1 VRERVLDIQILGY
14 IVAGAGGAA
23 VGAIATHFIEKLLF
37 NRGLQKMQ
45 VVWKHEARVQSLQ
58 PVRDYLDK
66 LSLLVGAAEQQA
78 ILARTSKK
86 GNADLNQLIIDKFRE
101 VEAAEPGTD
110 FSLGDSR
117 LIELLRNLRLD
128 NKEHVIYMS
137 PNLWF
142 SPTFKER
149 VGEAYKRLEVLST
162 EL

>member
-1 VRERVLDIQILGY
+1 MGTNVAWYIL
-14 IVAGAGGAA
+14 AGIGGAA
-23 VGAIATHFIEKLLF
+23 TGAVATHYIEKLLF
-37 NRGLQKMQ
+37 NRGLRKMQ
-45 VVWKHEARVQSLQ
+45 AVWKHEARVQSLQ

-86 GNADLNQLIIDKFRE
+86 GNAELNQLIIDKYRQ

-110 FSLGDSR
+110 FTVGDST
-117 LIELLRNLRLD
+117 LVELLRNLRLD

-142 SPTFKER
+142 SPTFKDR
-149 VGEAYKRLEVLST
+149 LRDAYKRLEYLATQV
-162 EL
+162 E

>member
-1 VRERVLDIQILGY
+1 MDANVVGYVLAGIG
-14 IVAGAGGAA
+14 VAAAGA
-23 VGAIATHFIEKLLF
+23 VATHFIEKILF
-37 NRGLQKMQ
+37 NRGLKKMQ
-45 VVWKHEARVQSLQ
+45 AVWRHEAKVKSLE
-58 PVRDYLDK
+58 PVRAYLDK

-86 GNADLNQLIIDKFRE
+86 GNAELNQLIIDKFRE

-110 FSLGDSR
+110 FSVGDSN
-117 LIELLRNLRLD
+117 LVELLRNLRLD

-142 SPTFKER
+142 SPTFKDR
-149 VGEAYKRLEVLST
+149 VREAYKRLEILST

>member
-1 VRERVLDIQILGY
+1 MGTSIVGY
-14 IVAGAGGAA
+14 VFAGIGGAA
-23 VGAIATHFIEKLLF
+23 AGAVATHYIEKLLF
-37 NRGLQKMQ
+37 NRGLKKMQ
-45 VVWKHEARVQSLQ
+45 AVWKHEARVQSLQ

-86 GNADLNQLIIDKFRE
+86 GNAELNQLIIDKYRQ

-110 FSLGDSR
+110 FSVGDSS
-117 LIELLRNLRLD
+117 LVELLRNLRLD

-142 SPTFKER
+142 SPTFKDR
-149 VGEAYKRLEVLST
+149 VREAYKRLEYLST
-162 EL
+162 QIE

>member
-1 VRERVLDIQILGY
+1 MDTHIVGYVL
-14 IVAGAGGAA
+14 AGVGGAA
-23 VGAIATHFIEKLLF
+23 VGVIATHFIEKLLF
-37 NRGLQKMQ
+37 NRGLKRMQ
-45 VVWKHEARVQSLQ
+45 VIWKHEARVQSLQ

-78 ILARTSKK
+78 ILARSSKK
-86 GNADLNQLIIDKFRE
+86 GNAELNQLIIDKFRE

-110 FSLGDSR
+110 FSVGDSN
-117 LIELLRNLRLD
+117 LVELLRNLRLD

-142 SPTFKER
+142 SPTFKDR
-149 VGEAYKRLEVLST
+149 VREAYKRLEYLAT

>member
-1 VRERVLDIQILGY
+1 MGTNVAWYILAG
-14 IVAGAGGAA
+14 IGGVAAGA
-23 VGAIATHFIEKLLF
+23 VATHYVEKLLF
-37 NRGLQKMQ
+37 NRGLRKMQ
-45 VVWKHEARVQSLQ
+45 AVWKHEARVQSLQ

-86 GNADLNQLIIDKFRE
+86 GNAELNQLIIDKYRQ

-110 FSLGDSR
+110 FTVGDST
-117 LIELLRNLRLD
+117 LVELLRNLRLD

-142 SPTFKER
+142 SPTFKDR
-149 VGEAYKRLEVLST
+149 LREAYKRLEYLATQV
-162 EL
+162 E

>member
-1 VRERVLDIQILGY
+1 LDTQILIYIGAGAGG
-14 IVAGAGGAA
+14 IVAGA
-23 VGAIATHFIEKLLF
+23 VATHFIEKIAF
-37 NRGLQKMQ
+37 NRGIEKMQ
-45 VVWKHEARVQSLQ
+45 AVWRHEARVKSLE
-58 PVRDYLDK
+58 PVRAYLDK

-86 GNADLNQLIIDKFRE
+86 GNADLNQLIVDKFRE

-110 FSLGDSR
+110 FSVGDAR
-117 LIELLRNLRLD
+117 LVELLRGLRLD

-149 VGEAYKRLEVLST
+149 VREAYKRLESLAT